1 MAAALELRSR
11 LNRTAALLGIILVI
25 GSVGL
30 GGCTSQSPTVDQAAL
45 RQPSPAPE
53 QVLPERSATAGFQIV
68 DCQLPP
74 RIHRLG
80 IELLYR
86 GSTRQV
92 RTTTRDCVIRGGD
105 SVVANEAT

>member
-11 LNRTAALLGIILVI
+11 LNRTAALLGIILVT

>member
-30 GGCTSQSPTVDQAAL
+30 GGCASRNPTVSEAAL

-53 QVLPERSATAGFQIV
+53 QALAERSATADFQIV

-74 RIHRLG
+74 QIHRLG

-92 RTTTRDCVIRGGD
+92 RTTTRDCAIRGGD
-105 SVVANEAT
+105 SVVANEAI

>member
-1 MAAALELRSR
+1 MAAALELGKPLS
-11 LNRTAALLGIILVI
+11 RTAALLGMFLVT

-30 GGCTSQSPTVDQAAL
+30 GGCTSQSPTLDQAAL

-53 QVLPERSATAGFQIV
+53 QGVPERSATADFQIV

-74 RIHRLG
+74 QIHRLG

-92 RTTTRDCVIRGGD
+92 RTTTRDCAIRGGA